1 MWNQL
6 SFLEENKR
14 VTFAE
19 VSQPLLLG
27 AFRGQQAHVSW
38 AGKKLLIWLG
48 HPSLCG
54 LLSPSWGILFRDP
67 VRLSQRTQIRIL
79 WRNRTNRIY
88 RNERE
93 GERFGARKSKVC
105 GVDQQ
110 TRNSGSILMLQSWV
124 RKFLH
129 FRENHITV
137 FKAFNWLDEA
147 QPHYGG

>member
-1 MWNQL
+1 MK
-6 SFLEENKR
+6 SIVFLKR
-14 VTFAE
+14 EQTCSICRSVSASLAWCIQRSAGPCVLGRKE
-19 VSQPLLLG
+19 VAYLTRPPL
-27 AFRGQQAHVSW
+27 
-38 AGKKLLIWLG
+38 
-48 HPSLCG
+48 PDCG
-54 LLSPSWGILFRDP
+54 LLSPSRVIRFQDP
-67 VRLSQRTQIRIL
+67 VRLFRRTQIRIL